1 MSGKRLYFICLH
13 NKKLS
18 SQEETGFFTNGFQC
32 ITKMDGGIQDCC
44 LYFG

>member
-1 MSGKRLYFICLH
+1 MSGKRLYFIYLH
-13 NKKLS
+13 K
-18 SQEETGFFTNGFQC
+18 EETGFFTSGFKC